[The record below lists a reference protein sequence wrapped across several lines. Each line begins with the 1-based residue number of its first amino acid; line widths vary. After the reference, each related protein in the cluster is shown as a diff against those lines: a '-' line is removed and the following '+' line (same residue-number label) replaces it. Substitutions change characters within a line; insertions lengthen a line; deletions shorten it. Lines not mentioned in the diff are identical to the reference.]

1 MFLNDLIGQGE
12 LIDRVHDLDK
22 SVNFLKMLF
31 FLSFVVAARL
41 ISPGVFSWLV
51 KQEFSFGKK
60 SEFVKESPEKY
71 IISISLLLIFSISSV
86 AVYIT
91 QLGVY
96 SNIGNPVLMNMA
108 ITIFFFAAFLV
119 IVNLLQAIL
128 FKVNEVFN
136 LHFIDVISFLV
147 FSGFA
152 AFTALMAKW
161 FLAESQFAIV
171 QSIVVIV
178 LLIVFILR
186 LVRLLLQG
194 PSLFN
199 QNMVLIFFYL
209 CAAEISPFLIIGKLL
224 VNLV

>member
-1 MFLNDLIGQGE
+1 MFINDLVGQGE
-12 LIDRVHDLDK
+12 LVDRAHDLEK

-31 FLSFVVAARL
+31 FLTFVVAARI
-41 ISPGVFSWLV
+41 ISPGVFGWLV

-60 SEFVKESPEKY
+60 SEFVTESSEKY
-71 IISISLLLIFSISSV
+71 IISIALLLIFSVSSV
-86 AVYIT
+86 GVYIT

-96 SNIGNPVLMNMA
+96 SNIGSPVLMNMA

-128 FKVNEVFN
+128 FKVYEVFN

-147 FSGFA
+147 FTGFA
-152 AFTALMAKW
+152 AFTALMSKW
-161 FLAESQFAIV
+161 FMAESQFLMV
-171 QSIVVIV
+171 QSIILVI
-178 LLIVFILR
+178 LFAVFTIR
-186 LVRLLLQG
+186 LARLLLQG
-194 PSLFN
+194 PTLFN
-199 QNMVLIFFYL
+199 QNTVLIFFYL